1 MAVIRGEGDDLRRER
16 RGERMRVL
24 GSIDTQHRFYAGKR
38 GRLRGDARGIGAE
51 HGDRDLGI
59 RNGFRA
65 GDAFGGRGI
74 QRLAVV
80 FTDDEY
86 LVH

>member
-16 RGERMRVL
+16 RGQRMRIL
-24 GSIDTQHRFYAGKR
+24 GSIDAQHGFHAGKR
-38 GRLRGDARGIGAE
+38 GRLRGDARGVSPE
-51 HGDRDLGI
+51 QRNRDLGVW
-59 RNGFRA
+59 NGFRA
-65 GDAFGGRGI
+65 GDALGGRRI
-74 QRLAVV
+74 ERLAVV

>member
-1 MAVIRGEGDDLRRER
+1 MAVIRGESDDLRREN

-24 GSIDTQHRFYAGKR
+24 GSIDAQYGFHAGKR
-38 GRLRGDARGIGAE
+38 GRLRGDARGIGTE
-51 HGDRDLGI
+51 QSDGDFAVRDGL
-59 RNGFRA
+59 RA
-65 GDAFGGRGI
+65 GDALGGRGI
-74 QRLAVV
+74 ERLAVV

>member
-1 MAVIRGEGDDLRRER
+1 MAVVRRERGDLRREG
-16 RGERMRVL
+16 RGERMRIL
-24 GSIDTQHRFYAGKR
+24 GAIDAQHGFHAGKR
-38 GRLRGDARGIGAE
+38 CRLRGDGRGVRAE
-51 HGDRDLGI
+51 QRNGDLGV
-59 RNGFRA
+59 RDGFRA
-65 GDAFGGRGI
+65 GDALGGRRI

>member
-1 MAVIRGEGDDLRRER
+1 MAVFRREGDDLRGEGRGQRMRILGAIDPQHGLNGGER
-16 RGERMRVL
+16 R
-24 GSIDTQHRFYAGKR
+24 
-38 GRLRGDARGIGAE
+38 RLRGDARGVRAE
-51 HGDRDLGI
+51 QRNRDLGI

-65 GDAFGGRGI
+65 GDALGGRGI
-74 QRLAVV
+74 ERLAVV